1 MDSESLCFY
10 VSSWSKLKQVIK
22 PVHYGIS
29 CYMMTEFMFKD
40 ITVKVSNDKK
50 TVLIEKHGKQLML
63 DVEEMIKYP
72 SKFFNS
78 ILKG

>member
-1 MDSESLCFY
+1 
-10 VSSWSKLKQVIK
+10 
-22 PVHYGIS
+22 
-29 CYMMTEFMFKD
+29 MMTEFMFKD